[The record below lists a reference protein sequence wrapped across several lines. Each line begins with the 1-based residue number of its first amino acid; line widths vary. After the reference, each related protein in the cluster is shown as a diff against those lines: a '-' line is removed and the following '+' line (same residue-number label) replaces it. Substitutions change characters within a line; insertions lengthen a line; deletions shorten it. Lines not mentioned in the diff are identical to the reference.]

1 MPYIRKPLI
10 TKYATKSDVNTNRDN
25 SVLWANQIRDYW
37 NSDEVTPLVLPAPQ
51 GSGKTRSLA
60 KQPKWF
66 IDNIST
72 TETGL
77 NYIITTPTP
86 SATSKDTA
94 LYLESVIQDMLDE
107 GRKVIYFSNKK
118 NSLTFSDS
126 NFSYTND
133 IEILSMRKELNPS
146 AAVIMNTSHQT
157 LNSKKNSRLMDSVLE
172 GNLSI
177 MFIDEFDWY
186 GLGVT
191 TGKEYV
197 TQNENAVSS
206 YSDKT
211 FNLFSKWR
219 NEFRVKMV
227 GYTGTPTQEQKFN
240 VDSFTIAK
248 QSNVIASENFKELG
262 GIYYH
267 DFSLQ
272 NLGDIKKINDINSKD
287 SGAVMIK
294 SARGDISYIIKK
306 ARNKNYG
313 RKELALIKS
322 WIFYTSKDGAFT
334 ITSSG
339 KQKTVGKIGKK
350 GTLKDAQELIS
361 KGKYDTLVVI
371 EAGQRGF
378 DLPIVNKTIDCSYSN
393 KKEWQTTKQQF
404 YGRGTR
410 AYGDLEQMIFIRKR
424 KGAISALNNY
434 NDNTNGVGTRRY
446 FKMQKMISNL
456 EDSELT
462 ETIVDTPYIK
472 AKTKTESAPAVTF

>member
-1 MPYIRKPLI
+1 MPYLRKPLI

-25 SVLWANQIRDYW
+25 SVSWANQIRDYW
-37 NSDEVTPLVLPAPQ
+37 NSDEVIPLVLPAPQ

-72 TETGL
+72 AETGL

-107 GRKVIYFSNKK
+107 GRKVIYFANKK

-133 IEILSMRKELNPS
+133 IEILSMRKQLNPS

-157 LNSKKNSRLMDSVLE
+157 LNSKKNSGLMDSVLE

-191 TGKEYV
+191 TADKYV
-197 TQNENAVSS
+197 TQNENAIAS

-211 FNLFSKWR
+211 FNLFDKWR
-219 NEFRVKMV
+219 NEFGVKMI

-240 VDSFTIAK
+240 VDSFIIAEK
-248 QSNVIASENFKELG
+248 SNVIASENFKDIG
-262 GIYYH
+262 GIHYH

-272 NLGDIKKINDINSKD
+272 NLNDIKKINDINSKD

-306 ARNKNYG
+306 ARNRNWG
-313 RKELALIKS
+313 RKELTLIKS
-322 WIFYTSKDGAFT
+322 WVFYTSKDGAFT
-334 ITSSG
+334 IIPSG
-339 KQKTVGKIGKK
+339 RMKTIGKKIGKK
-350 GTLKDAQELIS
+350 GTLKEAQELIS
-361 KGKYDTLVVI
+361 KGIGYDTLVVI

-393 KKEWQTTKQQF
+393 KKEWQTTAQQF

-410 AYGDLEQMIFIRKR
+410 AYEDLEQMIYIRKR
-424 KGAISALNNY
+424 EGAISALNNY
-434 NDNTNGVGTRRY
+434 NDNTNTGTRR
-446 FKMQKMISNL
+446 FWKMLRMISNL
-456 EDSELT
+456 
-462 ETIVDTPYIK
+462 VDIDQQ
-472 AKTKTESAPAVTF
+472 